1 MTGFDATDVAVTGIG
16 VVTPRGGD
24 ASAADA
30 PRPDAPGDWF
40 DHRTELGR
48 RGYKYLPPAA
58 QYYLAAAN
66 RALAAAG
73 GPTVPA
79 EDRGA
84 AVGTNSAAEAL
95 HTAMD
100 ETVITAGASDLSPA
114 TAPYFSINLF
124 GSRMAMEHRLQ
135 GFNLTLTTPRIAG
148 LEALQTG
155 LRSLRLGRASWLLA
169 GATEEAL
176 DPRDPGAARS
186 EVGAV
191 ALVLERTDLLRARGG
206 TALGH
211 LAVRSCYVPPDAS
224 ADEARA
230 RVARLLADRPAGAAA
245 TQAGDMT
252 AVLDGSTVATAV
264 HQVLGPDVRRV
275 PAGSGA
281 LEPLLQAVGT
291 VDRHPDRPG
300 AVVTASAQGNVA
312 VCWVLPA
319 HDDRTHEDRTHD
331 ERAHDDRTAHDEGT
345 APDRAARAEPAP
357 AGSAA

>member
-1 MTGFDATDVAVTGIG
+1 MTGFDATEVAVTGIG

-24 ASAADA
+24 ARAADA
-30 PRPDAPGDWF
+30 PRPSTPGDWF
-40 DHRTELGR
+40 DHRVELGR

-73 GPTVPA
+73 GPAVPP

-100 ETVITAGASDLSPA
+100 ETIVGAGASDLSPA

-135 GFNLTLTTPRIAG
+135 GFNLTLTTPRVAG
-148 LEALQTG
+148 LEAVQTG
-155 LRSLRLGRASWLLA
+155 LRSVRLGRASWLLA

-176 DPRDPGAARS
+176 DPRDPGADRS

-211 LAVRSCYVPPDAS
+211 LAVRSCYVPPDA
-224 ADEARA
+224 APDEARA
-230 RVARLLADRPAGAAA
+230 RIGRLLDERPAGVE
-245 TQAGDMT
+245 GPDPGSVT
-252 AVLDGSTVATAV
+252 AVLDGSTLATAV
-264 HQVLGPDVRRV
+264 HRVLGPDVRHA

-281 LEPLLQAVGT
+281 LEPLLQSVGT
-291 VDRHPDRPG
+291 LHRRPDRPG

-319 HDDRTHEDRTHD
+319 REDLTAADR
-331 ERAHDDRTAHDEGT
+331 RAHAGPTA
-345 APDRAARAEPAP
+345 A
-357 AGSAA
+357 